1 MHKKPSDGPPRDRP
15 KPRLRPKFPACP
27 SCLRDGK
34 RLCEHPML
42 ESETKR
48 WFLDR
53 IDRLEGAN
61 ALKRYNL
68 QMERDTDGDV
78 SGRMVESE
86 NGVWCRFEDIGELKL
101 FELMGEKSAKAAL
114 AKLHLH
120 APVDTGRRR

>member
-1 MHKKPSDGPPRDRP
+1 
-15 KPRLRPKFPACP
+15 
-27 SCLRDGK
+27 
-34 RLCEHPML
+34 ML